1 MILLDTHVWIRWL
14 SAPEGLPGALI
25 EQVEGADCLAI
36 SAISC
41 WELGQL
47 VRRQRILLDQSLT
60 EWIDLAT
67 ADLVEVLPIDR
78 QIAQLAAELPEYHR
92 DPADRLIIATAIQ
105 ARIPLLSLDAV
116 FPMYVRDGLRLLSCD
131 RK

>member
-1 MILLDTHVWIRWL
+1 VILLDTHVWIRWL
-14 SAPEGLPGALI
+14 SAPEGLPECLVEQI
-25 EQVEGADCLAI
+25 ERADVLAV

-47 VRRQRILLDQSLT
+47 VKRKRVVLNQSLT
-60 EWIDLAT
+60 DWIDLAT
-67 ADLVEVLPIDR
+67 ADLVQVLPIDR
-78 QIAQLAAELPEYHR
+78 QIAQVAAELPEHHR

-105 ARIPLLSLDAV
+105 TQISLLSLDGV
-116 FPMYVRDGLRLLSCD
+116 FPMYVNDGLRLLPCE